1 MKLFIAPLW
10 ICAKLTICSLAL
22 ALIPYTLS
30 AQFPDFY
37 NYDPVDIYKLDTVES
52 ALLADWRRE
61 DSAITIDTEY
71 VETTYAYTL
80 YKEAKAR
87 RNQARRMSRDRR
99 LYQRPALSDLLSEQA
114 NRTLELKRKELYF
127 DSLMTLF
134 TKINRMSP
142 KPRGGDNFFP
152 VMTPRQARFFYNE
165 PDTSNID
172 FISNVILQTNID
184 QTASKSDIISGNLLM
199 LRADISTAV
208 AQNSDTTKEASFD
221 NILYGGLLNG
231 KLTFP
236 VIFASGPY
244 MSFYLPVGFKAS
256 YNNYTVKSEE
266 ERSENI
272 FFRELFAS
280 AYLRIPLTNTRAK
293 ISTSFFFN
301 AEFAHVS
308 GNSRFYASLPD
319 ISSAFTIVRGTAGF
333 EVKKSLRMAI
343 NFPLYLSIDSVPELE
358 IATVGF
364 QIDPARLA
372 D

>member
-1 MKLFIAPLW
+1 MKLIIVPLW
-10 ICAKLTICSLAL
+10 ISTKIKICFLSL
-22 ALIPYTLS
+22 ALIPYKLS

-37 NYDPVDIYKLDTVES
+37 NYDPIDIYKLEPAES
-52 ALLADWRRE
+52 ALLAEWHTR
-61 DSAITIDTEY
+61 DSQITIDTQY
-71 VETTYAYTL
+71 IETAYAYTL

-87 RNQARRMSRDRR
+87 RNQAKRMSRDGR
-99 LYQRPALSDLLSEQA
+99 LYQRPALSDSLSKQA
-114 NRTLELKRKELYF
+114 NRSLNLKKDELYF
-127 DSLMTLF
+127 NSLMTLF

-142 KPRGGDNFFP
+142 MPRGGDNFFP
-152 VMTPRQARFFYNE
+152 VTTPRQARFFYNE
-165 PDTSNID
+165 PDASNID
-172 FISNVILQTNID
+172 FVSNVILQTNID

-208 AQNSDTTKEASFD
+208 AQSSDTTKEASFD
-221 NILYGGLLNG
+221 NILYGGLING
-231 KLTFP
+231 KLTLP

-256 YNNYTVKSEE
+256 YNNYTAKSEE

-280 AYLRIPLTNTRAK
+280 AYLRIPLTNTRAE

-308 GNSRFYASLPD
+308 GNSRFYASLPN

-333 EVKKSLRMAI
+333 EVKKSLRVAI

-364 QIDPARLA
+364 QIDPARLSN
-372 D
+372 